1 MTIVITILVF
11 GLIILVHEF
20 GHFIV
25 AKLSGITVLQFTI
38 GFGPAIFKKK
48 IGETL
53 YALRLLPIGGAVM
66 MKGENAGE
74 EELLTGGAEG
84 ETLPDA
90 NDTHG
95 SFMEAS
101 KLKRFLVSVAGSAM
115 NLLCGVV
122 IIAIIMAPAK
132 TVSSTKLAGFMD
144 GAAIAQGPLQAGDE
158 IVKIDGFRM
167 YIYGDLLTALALGG
181 DEYDITVLRG
191 GERIKL
197 ENVELKTQTFEIDGK
212 SEQKYGFIFSAQE
225 LSFGG
230 KIKYALNNAAS
241 FLQSAVKSLQM
252 LFTGRASAKDMMG
265 TVGIATE
272 ISDRAKTSMREMW
285 YFVAFLSVN
294 IGFVNLLPIPAL
306 DGGKILFILVELIRG
321 KKLDPKYESYISM
334 AGMVLLLGLFA
345 YVTFNDISRLVRR

>member
-1 MTIVITILVF
+1 
-11 GLIILVHEF
+11 
-20 GHFIV
+20 
-25 AKLSGITVLQFTI
+25 
-38 GFGPAIFKKK
+38 
-48 IGETL
+48 
-53 YALRLLPIGGAVM
+53 
-66 MKGENAGE
+66 
-74 EELLTGGAEG
+74 
-84 ETLPDA
+84 
-90 NDTHG
+90 
-95 SFMEAS
+95 
-101 KLKRFLVSVAGSAM
+101 M